1 MIKIRKPTSEFDSF
15 HSVEKFPV
23 NRGMTIL
30 SGAMVLIVLTL
41 VLLAA
46 AIRIPPETFDFSL
59 YEDRIAKFQTDIVVD
74 PIDSSQD
81 AIRAA
86 VRLFYQK
93 FGDEADQFKP
103 YKAYYNEEHD
113 VWLVTTK
120 PPEVTTIN
128 VIVFCRRGYC
138 FIEGSTGRV
147 LALYGT
153 RD

>member
-1 MIKIRKPTSEFDSF
+1 MIRSRKPISEYDSF
-15 HSVEKFPV
+15 HSFEKFPV

-30 SGAMVLIVLTL
+30 SRVMVLIVLTL
-41 VLLAA
+41 VLVAA
-46 AIRIPPETFDFSL
+46 AVRIPPETFDYSR
-59 YEDRIAKFQTDIVVD
+59 YEDWIAKFQTDIVVD

-93 FGDEADQFKP
+93 FGDEADRLKP

-113 VWLVTTK
+113 VWLVSTK

-128 VIVFCRRGYC
+128 VIVFYRRGYC

-147 LALYGT
+147 LALYGEKA
-153 RD
+153 

>member
-1 MIKIRKPTSEFDSF
+1 MIESRIPPSEYGSF
-15 HSVEKFPV
+15 HSLEKFPV

-30 SGAMVLIVLTL
+30 SRVMVLIVLTL
-41 VLLAA
+41 VLVAA
-46 AIRIPPETFDFSL
+46 AVRIPPETFDYSR
-59 YEDRIAKFQTDIVVD
+59 YEDWIAKFQTDIVVD

-86 VRLFYQK
+86 VRLFYQN
-93 FGDEADQFKP
+93 FGDEADRLKP
-103 YKAYYNEEHD
+103 YKAYYNEELD
-113 VWLVTTK
+113 VWLVSTK

-147 LALYGT
+147 LALFGT

>member
-1 MIKIRKPTSEFDSF
+1 MIRSRKPISEYDSF
-15 HSVEKFPV
+15 HSLEKYPV

-30 SGAMVLIVLTL
+30 SRVMVLIVLTL
-41 VLLAA
+41 VLVAA
-46 AIRIPPETFDFSL
+46 AVRIPPETFDYSR
-59 YEDRIAKFQTDIVVD
+59 YEDWIAKFQTDIVVD

-86 VRLFYQK
+86 VRLFHQK
-93 FGDEADQFKP
+93 FGDEADRLKP

-120 PPEVTTIN
+120 PPEVTIN
-128 VIVFCRRGYC
+128 VIVFRRRGYC

-147 LALYGT
+147 LALYGEKA
-153 RD
+153 